1 MHRVAGAEAEQGG
14 VSRRAFLQ
22 RAGLFGAAFATF
34 DLAALLDKKGL
45 LATAQAQSADLTVDT
60 MSGLVAFIFPGN
72 DAYSIAQGEKA
83 NGPGGIAAGGV
94 EALIAGLDRYVPVT
108 TLGGNQSLPASGGVA
123 ALLNQYALRVN
134 PAAIGGGFP
143 SPFARLSFKEK
154 ASVFQMFESDP
165 SLEGTEV
172 RFVAGILPG
181 FASFV
186 SFSEVGVRQPGH
198 KLSKRPVGWGIAKYG
213 GPAEGHPEFRGYYK
227 GHRSAAKPRKR
238 TGKKS

>member
-1 MHRVAGAEAEQGG
+1 MQRVGGAGASNGG

-22 RAGLFGAAFATF
+22 RAGLFAGALASV
-34 DLAALLDKKGL
+34 DLVALLDKKGL
-45 LATAQAQSADLTVDT
+45 LATAQAQSTDLTVDT
-60 MSGLVAFIFPGN
+60 LSGLIAFVVPGN
-72 DAYSIAQGEKA
+72 DAYSVAQGEKA

-134 PAAIGGGFP
+134 PAAAGGGFP
-143 SPFARLSFKEK
+143 SPFARLSFAEK
-154 ASVFQMFESDP
+154 AKVFELFEGDP

-181 FASFV
+181 FSSFV
-186 SFSEVGVRQPGH
+186 SFSEVGVRRADRT
-198 KLSKRPVGWGIAKYG
+198 LSKRPVGWDIAKYG
-213 GPAEGHPEFRGYYK
+213 GPAEGHAEFRGYYR
-227 GHRSAAKPRKR
+227 GHRKAKP
-238 TGKKS
+238 